1 MNTDIKKDQAFMVT
15 LLKER
20 DARSAETKEVVTKLI
35 ETNSNNVISLKV
47 RADEDTK
54 PISYSIQTDLSRFV
68 DFITPADAA

>member
-1 MNTDIKKDQAFMVT
+1 MVT